1 MFSGLGRVQMKR
13 HVLIA
18 DEDEMVQSMVS
29 FLVTD
34 RLGMR
39 ATLVGTGKEM
49 HAVLKADTVDLVML
63 DLSLPDENGLVLV
76 RQIRA
81 RSDIPVI
88 VLTKDNSKE
97 MRIAALEIGISDFVQ
112 KPFDPYELQLRI
124 KNQLRNQKTDQ
135 VNLKTKLGNQF
146 KFGKYVL
153 DIERRSLNTIDGRRV
168 HLTPN
173 EFNILSALVQRK
185 NKVMSRSQ
193 ILDVID
199 NGDDAPSDRAI
210 DVYISQIRKKI
221 EKNATQPKIIQ
232 AVRGYGYIFVQ
243 ESS

>member
-1 MFSGLGRVQMKR
+1 MKR
-13 HVLIA
+13 HILIV
-18 DEDEMVQSMVS
+18 DDDEMVQSMVS

-34 RLGMR
+34 GLGMR
-39 ATLVGTGKEM
+39 ATLVGSGKEM
-49 HAVLKADTVDLVML
+49 HRVLKTDIVDLVML
-63 DLSLPDENGLVLV
+63 DLSLPDEDGLVLV

-81 RSDIPVI
+81 RSDIPII
-88 VLTKDNSKE
+88 VLTEDSSKDR
-97 MRIAALEIGISDFVQ
+97 RIAAVEIGISDFVQ

-124 KNQLRNQKTDQ
+124 KNQLRDQKNDKKI
-135 VNLKTKLGNQF
+135 LKNKPKKQF

-153 DIERRSLNTIDGRRV
+153 DIDRYSLNTVDGRRV
-168 HLTPN
+168 HLTPS
-173 EFNILSALVQRK
+173 EFNILAALVQRK

-199 NGDDAPSDRAI
+199 DGDDAPSDRAI

-221 EKNATQPKIIQ
+221 EKNAKQPKLIQ

-243 ESS
+243 EPS

>member
-1 MFSGLGRVQMKR
+1 MKR

-135 VNLKTKLGNQF
+135 ANLKTKLSNQF
-146 KFGKYVL
+146 QFGKYVL

>member
-1 MFSGLGRVQMKR
+1 MKR
-13 HVLIA
+13 HILIV
-18 DEDEMVQSMVS
+18 DDDEMVQSMVS

-34 RLGMR
+34 GLGMR
-39 ATLVGTGKEM
+39 ATLVGSGKEM
-49 HAVLKADTVDLVML
+49 HRVLKTDIVDLVVL
-63 DLSLPDENGLVLV
+63 DLLLPDEDGLVVV

-81 RSDIPVI
+81 RSDIPII
-88 VLTKDNSKE
+88 VLTEDSSKDR
-97 MRIAALEIGISDFVQ
+97 RIAAVEIGVSDFVQ

-124 KNQLRNQKTDQ
+124 KNQLRDQKNDKTI
-135 VNLKTKLGNQF
+135 LKNKPNKQF
-146 KFGKYVL
+146 QFGEFAL
-153 DIERRSLNTIDGRRV
+153 DLESHSLNTVGGQRV
-168 HLTPN
+168 HLTPS
-173 EFNILSALVQRK
+173 EFNILAALVQRK

-221 EKNATQPKIIQ
+221 EKNAKKPKLIQ

-243 ESS
+243 EQS